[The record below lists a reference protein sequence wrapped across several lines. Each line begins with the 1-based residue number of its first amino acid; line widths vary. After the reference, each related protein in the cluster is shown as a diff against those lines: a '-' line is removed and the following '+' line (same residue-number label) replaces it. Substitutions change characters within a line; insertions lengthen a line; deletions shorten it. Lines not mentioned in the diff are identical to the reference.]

1 MPRKKNTARQRK
13 PPPKLRIRR
22 NAAPAPP
29 VRNAA
34 PAAPRR
40 NAAPTVPRRNAAPR
54 RQPAS
59 PAPEARDE
67 RTPMKERLQSM
78 DGSHA
83 AAGLAAGAIGNTIG
97 VLLVGQGWASPKA
110 TAGVLI
116 GTGGAATAAGYWW
129 EADHLMAAG
138 AGLATAGTFSLA
150 NQYAVDAYE
159 SLEKRARDKKEALEK
174 EQREKLLTEAEARA
188 EAKQATQRNGAPRLT
203 IVHTDDISDDHSDY
217 DAA

>member
-1 MPRKKNTARQRK
+1 MARKKNTARQRK

-22 NAAPAPP
+22 NAAPANAPP

-34 PAAPRR
+34 PPAPRR
-40 NAAPTVPRRNAAPR
+40 NAAPKRQSAPNVK
-54 RQPAS
+54 
-59 PAPEARDE
+59 EAEEDTRA
-67 RTPMKERLQSM
+67 PMKDRLQNM
-78 DGSHA
+78 DGSHV

-159 SLEKRARDKKEALEK
+159 SLEQKAKDKKEAREK
-174 EQREKLLTEAEARA
+174 EQLQKLLAETRSGGKEA
-188 EAKQATQRNGAPRLT
+188 QRNGAPRLT
-203 IVHTDDISDDHSDY
+203 IVNTDDQPDY